1 MKQHLR
7 KLSALLLTLVLAI
20 SLAPAA
26 LAAPTVTNTDIT
38 FKGVMA
44 DDTVTAYPMVTYD
57 ATYSSF
63 TYHPAFET
71 FLEAKRA
78 SAGTSAGT
86 SLDAWFSGLASDVLS
101 GYLTEYTEKVQ
112 TSAAGYDLPVAKKVE
127 GTVATGATST
137 TLNLA
142 PGFYLVLTR
151 TTTANSLVYTPV
163 AVFLRVTDDGSGK
176 AVKVYAGDGKT
187 ELTAPYEFTMKSQ
200 PAPAIVKLVRNT
212 DSDLTGHTPIPHQPT
227 ASIDVS
233 DHYGVQFVIQVRIPN
248 YKGDPGFTKLTIT
261 DTLENAKLTMD
272 SLDAISIHSTY
283 DPDTGELGS
292 ADLNAARMSSS
303 KIEAYK
309 VDTTTGIGKQDIVLN
324 LDYSKLKNTAGA
336 DTVFYIAYHA
346 RLEKDA
352 IDTDTPLTSGGT
364 TNGAKNTAILT
375 YALATDPTT
384 EKTTEPKSTSVYTY
398 SIKLEKKDM
407 NGTDDL
413 TGAKFRLYRNA
424 AMTDEVA
431 LVKDATGGFYYPAD
445 YGVAGGEIGTG
456 TESSFHIK
464 GLEQGVYYLKET
476 ATKAGYYL
484 PKGGFEIILT
494 GEGNT
499 SNPLDTR
506 ILTGKL
512 AAASTVAAKATEDST
527 LIGTVKVD
535 TTAVNQL
542 DIVLKNSSQPILP
555 STGGMGTA
563 LFTFGGVALM
573 VLAAGLTIYMRKRK
587 EN

>member
-26 LAAPTVTNTDIT
+26 LAAPTVANTDIT
-38 FKGVMA
+38 FDGVMA

-57 ATYSSF
+57 PTYSSF
-63 TYHPAFET
+63 TYHSAFET

-112 TSAAGYDLPVAKKVE
+112 TRVTGYDLPSTQKVA
-127 GTVATGATST
+127 GTVAAGATST

-142 PGFYLVLTR
+142 PGFYLVLTS
-151 TTTANSLVYTPV
+151 TTTENSLVYTPV
-163 AVFLRVTDDGSGK
+163 AVFVRVTDDGSGK
-176 AVKVYAGDGKT
+176 VVKVYAGDGKT
-187 ELTAPYEFTMKSQ
+187 ELTAPYKFTMKSQ
-200 PAPAIVKLVRNT
+200 PAPVITKLVRNT
-212 DSDLTGHTPIPHQPT
+212 SSDLGHPAIPHQPT
-227 ASIDVS
+227 ASSGVGT
-233 DHYGVQFVIQVRIPN
+233 HYGVDFVIKVTIPN
-248 YKGDPGFTKLTIT
+248 YKGDPGFTKLTIK
-261 DTLENAKLTMD
+261 DTLVNAKLTMPGPN
-272 SLDAISIHSTY
+272 AISICSTY
-283 DPDTGELGS
+283 DPDDNNLYH

-303 KIEAYK
+303 TIGTYT
-309 VDTTTGIGKQDIVLN
+309 VDSGIGKQDIVLD

-336 DTVFYIAYHA
+336 DTVFYIRYYA
-346 RLEKDA
+346 RLQKEA
-352 IDTDTPLTSGGT
+352 IDTDATLDAAVGT
-364 TNGAKNTAILT
+364 TTNMGKNTATLT
-375 YALATDPTT
+375 YALATDPT
-384 EKTTEPKSTSVYTY
+384 EKTTDPVSTSVYTY

-407 NGTDDL
+407 DGTPLD
-413 TGAKFRLYRNA
+413 GATFSLYRDA
-424 AMTDEVA
+424 GTTDEVA
-431 LVKDATGGFYYPAD
+431 LAKDLTNNFYYPAD
-445 YGVAGGEIGTG
+445 YGVAGVEIDTGTG
-456 TESSFHIK
+456 SSFLIK

-484 PKGGFEIILT
+484 PKGVFKIVLT

-499 SNPLDTR
+499 NDPRGTR

-512 AAASTVAAKATEDST
+512 DESHSTFTAEVTEDNT
-527 LIGTVKVD
+527 LIDHTMTAVD
-535 TTAVNQL
+535 TTAANQL